1 METPDKRMYITR
13 QTYVYHPTNV
23 YISPDKRIY
32 ISIYLLL
39 KSIACKCLK
48 I

>member
-13 QTYVYHPTNV
+13 QTYIYQ
-23 YISPDKRIY
+23 YIFIIKINSLQVPKD
-32 ISIYLLL
+32 
-39 KSIACKCLK
+39 LK